1 MDWGKGSMSD
11 DNAGNSA
18 EVEQHGN
25 EQYADPDKLV
35 GGVINVDESAD
46 LPVHRPRHTDYDPRA
61 AKRAE
66 RQVATCFGLS
76 ALFTVL
82 FVVSFV
88 VFPVDTVF
96 PVPFFGEWS
105 ASNCTLGLTFGLAV
119 FFIGAGLM
127 QWAKKLMND
136 HEVAQKRHD
145 FRSPEANRR
154 SAIEQYEAGVEDSGF
169 VKHRMARRSLLMA
182 MSLFPIPLIV
192 ILRDLGPLPGN
203 ALFVTSWGKGVRVVM
218 DITGAPIRPQDI
230 PVGGIVSAMPENLPE
245 IQHET
250 GTQNA
255 RAKDV
260 VLLVRMNPDE
270 ILAQQGGTD
279 EEPWDYHGILCFSK
293 ICTHVGCPIALYEQ
307 RTHHLL
313 CPCHQ
318 STFDLADRANVVFGP
333 AARELPQLPITL
345 DDEGYIVA
353 RAPFNQPVG
362 PSFWERA

>member
-1 MDWGKGSMSD
+1 MSD
-11 DNAGNSA
+11 LTGSDPAAHSELTESREA
-18 EVEQHGN
+18 QTAVE
-25 EQYADPDKLV
+25 
-35 GGVINVDESAD
+35 
-46 LPVHRPRHTDYDPRA
+46 LPPHRPRRTDYDPRA

-66 RQVATCFGLS
+66 RQVATCFALS
-76 ALFTVL
+76 SLFTVL
-82 FVVSFV
+82 FVVAFV
-88 VFPVDTVF
+88 TIPGDSLL
-96 PVPFFGEWS
+96 PVPFLGTWS
-105 ASNCTLGLTFGLAV
+105 ASNTALGVTFGLAI
-119 FFIGAGLM
+119 FFIGAGMM

-136 HEVAQKRHD
+136 HEVVQERHE
-145 FRSPEANRR
+145 FRSPDEGRAA
-154 SAIEQYEAGVEDSGF
+154 AIEAYEAGVEDSGF
-169 VKHRMARRSLLMA
+169 VKHRMARRSLLGAMA
-182 MSLFPIPLIV
+182 LFPIPLIV
-192 ILRDLGPLPGN
+192 ILRDLGPLPSN
-203 ALFVTSWGKGVRVVM
+203 TLFITSWGAGVRVVM
-218 DITGAPIRPQDI
+218 DITGAPIRPSDI

-245 IQHET
+245 IQHEQ
-250 GTQNA
+250 GNQNA

-260 VLLVRMNPDE
+260 VLLVRMNPDD
-270 ILAQQGGTD
+270 IVAQQGGTP